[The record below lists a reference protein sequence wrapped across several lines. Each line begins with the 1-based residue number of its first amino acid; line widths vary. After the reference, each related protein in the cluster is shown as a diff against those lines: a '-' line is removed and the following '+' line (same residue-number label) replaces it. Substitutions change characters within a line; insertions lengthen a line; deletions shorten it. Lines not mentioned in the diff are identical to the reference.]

1 MSTWQYKYQMN
12 TAFLKIKLLDNLL
25 KTIQVE
31 RQLLLDEAIIK
42 TNNPTLRMRRFRI
55 LSQLAEYESVTI
67 NKILLLESDD
77 VCDFMNQAY
86 LLEISNVVDRSG

>member
-1 MSTWQYKYQMN
+1 MN

-42 TNNPTLRMRRFRI
+42 TNNPNLRMRRFRI

-77 VCDFMNQAY
+77 VCDFMDQAY

>member
-1 MSTWQYKYQMN
+1 MN